1 MTKTIDEIL
10 GDAISFAL
18 LDGQNQIHDLKD
30 GRSTGEEITVRMEK
44 SVAYHKD
51 KAKASLLELIKEA
64 EPKAP
69 TEARHNDKFDT
80 VYDAAYTNGV
90 NAYSEQ
96 ISNLFNKEEKEESND
111 FI

>member
-1 MTKTIDEIL
+1 MLYGRNGYAYDNNCTKTYSSNGFNDPSSYI
-10 GDAISFAL
+10 
-18 LDGQNQIHDLKD
+18 N
-30 GRSTGEEITVRMEK
+30 ST
-44 SVAYHKD
+44 D
-51 KAKASLLELIKEA
+51 SLQALIKEA

>member
-1 MTKTIDEIL
+1 MTKTIDDTIRQKLYEHEIGFSMANAGNRNPEQMVEL
-10 GDAISFAL
+10 LVDDIS
-18 LDGQNQIHDLKD
+18 NSI
-30 GRSTGEEITVRMEK
+30 
-44 SVAYHKD
+44 
-51 KAKASLLELIKEA
+51 LELIKEA